1 LQQFRLNFQRW
12 LPNLAPA
19 ALPALGPA
27 IFGWHLDR
35 VGWKWRSFI
44 DVQSEWF
51 RTSAMPWKTF
61 QCAVQGC
68 ELKLTVYGQTRMQPV
83 NGADWGWLG
92 KFFHDPSWSLLT
104 SEAFRKRVADSDTL
118 ELVCTVAFLA
128 LAVIGLKKLPLYQ
141 SAFLWPGL
149 VIPLFSPSTV
159 HPLMSMPRFGLTLFP
174 LFVVLALLFRGRD
187 ALPMGVLSAM
197 FLVALTVQFANWYW
211 VS

>member
-1 LQQFRLNFQRW
+1 
-12 LPNLAPA
+12 
-19 ALPALGPA
+19 
-27 IFGWHLDR
+27 
-35 VGWKWRSFI
+35 
-44 DVQSEWF
+44 
-51 RTSAMPWKTF
+51 
-61 QCAVQGC
+61 
-68 ELKLTVYGQTRMQPV
+68 
-83 NGADWGWLG
+83 
-92 KFFHDPSWSLLT
+92 LT